1 MISMCYSNQMA
12 CRYSWLYHAY
22 GWILPFGVSMIIY
35 LHSSSKESK
44 EISILGA
51 EKFGRIQ
58 IILSIIL
65 LTFCILIN
73 TINLLRIARRTYRL
87 KHKKQS
93 NVGMIEGRP
102 LMDDEEEQEG
112 RKEDPIIPSGISS
125 LTRGFKT

>member
-1 MISMCYSNQMA
+1 MA

-35 LHSSSKESK
+35 LVSSSKESK
-44 EISILGA
+44 EVSILGA

-65 LTFCILIN
+65 LTFGILIN

-93 NVGMIEGRP
+93 NIEGRP
-102 LMDDEEEQEG
+102 LIDDEEEEEG
-112 RKEDPIIPSGISS
+112 QKEDPIGMSP
-125 LTRGFKT
+125 LLRRGLKA